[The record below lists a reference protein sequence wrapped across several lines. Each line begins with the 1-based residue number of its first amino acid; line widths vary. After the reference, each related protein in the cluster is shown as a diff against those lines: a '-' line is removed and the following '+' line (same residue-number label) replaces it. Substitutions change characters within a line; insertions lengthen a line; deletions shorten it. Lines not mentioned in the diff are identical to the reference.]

1 MKKSFLFLFAA
12 MWLFSAGT
20 LFGAVEPS
28 RELVLCNWNLENL
41 FDTEDDPANKGDDG
55 FTPRGWM
62 RWTNNRYR
70 LKLQHLSD
78 IIAQMRPDILCVEE
92 VENRRVLE
100 DLVKTLQERCGYEL
114 PEIIHR
120 DSGDKR
126 GIDVAILSKT
136 APVHVEWVTPY
147 QEMRDTVVATF
158 SFGGRQLHVLA
169 NHWKSKLGKQNESEA
184 LRRVCAK
191 AVRDKVDAILKKTP
205 DAAILVTGDFNDE
218 ASAPPLCEIGLFKTN
233 LAEVVADRTQRYLY
247 NLTGELSP
255 NEKGTYY
262 YATGRTWN
270 LIDAMIVTRG
280 MWGDLQPQTPWQV
293 QKGSYRI
300 FKTPAQC
307 TKLGTPFPFRRVRKK
322 GIGDSYMTGY
332 SDHFPIRVVLIPRD
346 D

>member
-1 MKKSFLFLFAA
+1 

-120 DSGDKR
+120 DSG
-126 GIDVAILSKT
+126 L
-136 APVHVEWVTPY
+136 
-147 QEMRDTVVATF
+147 
-158 SFGGRQLHVLA
+158 L
-169 NHWKSKLGKQNESEA
+169 
-184 LRRVCAK
+184 
-191 AVRDKVDAILKKTP
+191 
-205 DAAILVTGDFNDE
+205 
-218 ASAPPLCEIGLFKTN
+218 
-233 LAEVVADRTQRYLY
+233 
-247 NLTGELSP
+247 
-255 NEKGTYY
+255 
-262 YATGRTWN
+262 
-270 LIDAMIVTRG
+270 
-280 MWGDLQPQTPWQV
+280 
-293 QKGSYRI
+293 
-300 FKTPAQC
+300 
-307 TKLGTPFPFRRVRKK
+307 PF
-322 GIGDSYMTGY
+322 M
-332 SDHFPIRVVLIPRD
+332 
-346 D
+346 